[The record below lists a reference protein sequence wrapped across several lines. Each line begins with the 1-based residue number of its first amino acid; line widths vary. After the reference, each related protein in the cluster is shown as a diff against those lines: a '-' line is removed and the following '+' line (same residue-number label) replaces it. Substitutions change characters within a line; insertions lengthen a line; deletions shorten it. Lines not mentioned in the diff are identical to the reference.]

1 MLIKKIKLKNI
12 RSYEEEEIKFNRGIN
27 LLSGN
32 IGCGKSTILISIEFA
47 LFGLLRGDLSGS
59 TLLRNGKDSGYVV
72 LDFELN
78 NKFISIKRSLKKT
91 NSAIL
96 QDQCFLTVN
105 DVTQQFTSTEI
116 KQKILELINYP
127 ADTLT
132 KKSMVYRYTVYTP
145 QEDMKSILSGEK
157 ELRLETLRKVFNMDK
172 YKRIKENC
180 KIISSELKNKKKES
194 AAFIYDLEQKKD
206 KLNNNRIKNN
216 ELKLKLNEFELKI
229 VDYNKNIELSKTEI
243 KKIENEILILNNIK
257 KDLEII
263 SSSLKIKNE
272 SKIKNIRSYEQLLK
286 ELSLTTE
293 VNLID
298 IQQIKNK
305 INEINKII
313 INEEIKLKEI
323 VKNSIETKSKISH
336 SHEIKN
342 KIIDLDLCPLCEQEV
357 SIEHKN
363 KINEREDSSI
373 NEMNKKISSY
383 LETEKATEIEIQ
395 RIKNSLEE
403 LKLKEREYEIN
414 KIKLENTK
422 YKKELSLKL
431 SNDLGILEKE
441 LELLNFRK
449 SELTFELNKFNDL
462 DNNYKNSKLKSENL
476 YNDLKKL
483 EIEKASLSQ
492 EYKSIEKINSE
503 LIKEIEDKEKVKE
516 KLQYYI
522 EMHDWFD
529 VFFISLMDNV
539 ERKVMLKIHNIFN
552 NLFQNWFSMLMD
564 IENIKVKL
572 DEKFTPIINQNGYD
586 LEYENL
592 SGGEKTACALSYRL
606 ALNQTIN
613 NLISDVATRDMIIL
627 DEPTDGFSTEQL
639 DRLKEVLNELKMN
652 QVIIVS
658 HESKIETFVDS
669 IIKIEKQNHISK
681 VIS

>member
-1 MLIKKIKLKNI
+1 
-12 RSYEEEEIKFNRGIN
+12 
-27 LLSGN
+27 
-32 IGCGKSTILISIEFA
+32 
-47 LFGLLRGDLSGS
+47 
-59 TLLRNGKDSGYVV
+59 
-72 LDFELN
+72 
-78 NKFISIKRSLKKT
+78 
-91 NSAIL
+91 
-96 QDQCFLTVN
+96 
-105 DVTQQFTSTEI
+105 
-116 KQKILELINYP
+116 
-127 ADTLT
+127 
-132 KKSMVYRYTVYTP
+132 
-145 QEDMKSILSGEK
+145 
-157 ELRLETLRKVFNMDK
+157 MDK

-272 SKIKNIRSYEQLLK
+272 SKIKNIYSYEQLLK

>member
-91 NSAIL
+91 NSVIL

-257 KDLEII
+257 
-263 SSSLKIKNE
+263 NE
-272 SKIKNIRSYEQLLK
+272 SKIKNIYSYEQLLK

-373 NEMNKKISSY
+373 NEMNKKI
-383 LETEKATEIEIQ
+383 IR
-395 RIKNSLEE
+395 RIK
-403 LKLKEREYEIN
+403 
-414 KIKLENTK
+414 IKGK
-422 YKKELSLKL
+422 
-431 SNDLGILEKE
+431 
-441 LELLNFRK
+441 R
-449 SELTFELNKFNDL
+449 
-462 DNNYKNSKLKSENL
+462 
-476 YNDLKKL
+476 
-483 EIEKASLSQ
+483 
-492 EYKSIEKINSE
+492 
-503 LIKEIEDKEKVKE
+503 V
-516 KLQYYI
+516 
-522 EMHDWFD
+522 
-529 VFFISLMDNV
+529 
-539 ERKVMLKIHNIFN
+539 
-552 NLFQNWFSMLMD
+552 
-564 IENIKVKL
+564 
-572 DEKFTPIINQNGYD
+572 
-586 LEYENL
+586 
-592 SGGEKTACALSYRL
+592 
-606 ALNQTIN
+606 
-613 NLISDVATRDMIIL
+613 
-627 DEPTDGFSTEQL
+627 
-639 DRLKEVLNELKMN
+639 
-652 QVIIVS
+652 
-658 HESKIETFVDS
+658 
-669 IIKIEKQNHISK
+669 
-681 VIS
+681 